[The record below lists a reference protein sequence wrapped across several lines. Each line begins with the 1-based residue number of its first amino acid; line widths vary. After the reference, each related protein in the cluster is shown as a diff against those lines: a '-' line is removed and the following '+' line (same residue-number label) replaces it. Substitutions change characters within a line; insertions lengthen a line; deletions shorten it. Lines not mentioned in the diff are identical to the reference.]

1 MKYFLVSLIF
11 LGFAVQA
18 AEVDKLYYAE
28 VPVES
33 RSQGDRNQAII
44 NGFKLM
50 LVKVTG
56 NRNMAN
62 QKMFSSVFKNTSR
75 YVQQYR
81 YKVREKTIMI
91 EDDAGASVETLVDK
105 SYLQVFFD
113 KPAVD
118 RMLRSK
124 GLAVWGKSRPQ
135 VLAWVGLDDQ
145 VKRRF
150 LMSDDNDRILSE
162 LARLANNRGIP
173 FVLPLM
179 DLEDQSAVSESDLWG
194 GFDNTI
200 RQASERY
207 DADSILTIRLKLLSK
222 GFWQSEWTLI
232 DKDVKQNWSVENN
245 NINLVLSDGVQKM
258 ADLIAQSY
266 APSAGGSA
274 QVVNIQVSRV
284 NGFESFLKVQ
294 EFIQSQESVKDFQV
308 REMKN
313 DNVVFMLNLR
323 GGFESF
329 NQAISLSSFLA
340 LDDTIRSTAR
350 SVPTVEVVETV
361 KVVNSTEKN
370 PQVIEDPVVS
380 ATSLPLND
388 VQFYYYIR

>member
-179 DLEDQSAVSESDLWG
+179 DLEDQSAVSETTT
-194 GFDNTI
+194 F
-200 RQASERY
+200 R
-207 DADSILTIRLKLLSK
+207 
-222 GFWQSEWTLI
+222 
-232 DKDVKQNWSVENN
+232 
-245 NINLVLSDGVQKM
+245 
-258 ADLIAQSY
+258 
-266 APSAGGSA
+266 
-274 QVVNIQVSRV
+274 
-284 NGFESFLKVQ
+284 
-294 EFIQSQESVKDFQV
+294 
-308 REMKN
+308 
-313 DNVVFMLNLR
+313 
-323 GGFESF
+323 
-329 NQAISLSSFLA
+329 
-340 LDDTIRSTAR
+340 
-350 SVPTVEVVETV
+350 VPT
-361 KVVNSTEKN
+361 
-370 PQVIEDPVVS
+370 IWG
-380 ATSLPLND
+380 
-388 VQFYYYIR
+388 